1 MAKQRKNK
9 TNELAPQEL
18 PTNAEIK
25 RLVEMTVTRLENW
38 KVEVER
44 NPNPR
49 LVHVLK
55 NIIAQIETLTEL
67 TEAKISYSYK
77 ALSRQMSILV
87 DEVAKLNIAIT
98 DSLLEDDLIDR
109 YGVLELIPPRHR
121 PARQDGPI
129 ADPIVSREIERA
141 QRIIEGQNFDI
152 RRTLR
157 KYSSLIEEQRLLIQQ
172 RRQDVL
178 LDRAPPR
185 LLEAQAPQRYAELRA
200 AFGQETLH
208 RVERQITLARTDEIW
223 TEHLAEIAHIRDGI
237 HLFSVSG
244 FEPLDEFHKAVAQVF
259 QDSLRRIDRDIVA
272 TFESAKITEDGI
284 DLDSAELRGPGAT
297 WTYLVSDNPFGGW
310 LERAFTGIREE
321 LKKALR

>member
-1 MAKQRKNK
+1 MAKQKKNK

-98 DSLLEDDLIDR
+98 DSLLEDDLID
-109 YGVLELIPPRHR
+109 E
-121 PARQDGPI
+121 A
-129 ADPIVSREIERA
+129 EEER
-141 QRIIEGQNFDI
+141 INE
-152 RRTLR
+152 
-157 KYSSLIEEQRLLIQQ
+157 SL
-172 RRQDVL
+172 
-178 LDRAPPR
+178 
-185 LLEAQAPQRYAELRA
+185 
-200 AFGQETLH
+200 
-208 RVERQITLARTDEIW
+208 
-223 TEHLAEIAHIRDGI
+223 
-237 HLFSVSG
+237 
-244 FEPLDEFHKAVAQVF
+244 KQVF
-259 QDSLRRIDRDIVA
+259 QAAVQLIRIVQQAFMLRHSQSRLP
-272 TFESAKITEDGI
+272 E
-284 DLDSAELRGPGAT
+284 
-297 WTYLVSDNPFGGW
+297 
-310 LERAFTGIREE
+310 
-321 LKKALR
+321 